1 MANKTSEIATRTTE
15 VNLGNPN
22 DIMKF
27 ATNLKELIVQNR
39 LSTPIQGKQYVNVEG
54 WQIAGAFTGT
64 LPIVEKVEDLSVGN
78 HYKYRAEVS
87 LQDKEGNK
95 VGYGVAICSNKE
107 KGKQR
112 FDEYA
117 VASMAQTRAVGKAY
131 RMKLGWLLKIAGY
144 ETTPAEEMDAVVAN
158 KETEDEVVEEEKSKF
173 SKAQIAAA
181 KIKLKVAKDLDELK
195 KVWSELGEIA
205 KEQELI
211 DVKDEMKERLSN
223 E

>member
-15 VNLGNPN
+15 VNLSNPN

-27 ATNLKELIVQNR
+27 ANNLKELIVQNR
-39 LSTPIQGKQYVNVEG
+39 LSTPIQGKQYINIEG

-158 KETEDEVVEEEKSKF
+158 KEAEDEIIEEKPKF

-181 KIKLKVAKDLDELK
+181 KIKLKVAKDLDALK

-211 DVKDEMKERLSN
+211 DVKNEMKERLAN

>member
-1 MANKTSEIATRTTE
+1 MVNKTSEIATRTTE
-15 VNLGNPN
+15 VNLSNPN

-87 LQDKEGNK
+87 LQDKDGNK

-107 KGKQR
+107 RGKQG

-158 KETEDEVVEEEKSKF
+158 KENDVEIIEEEKPKF

-181 KIKLKVAKDLDELK
+181 KIKLKVAKDLDALK

-211 DVKDEMKERLSN
+211 DVKNEMKERLSN